1 MFGAFL
7 LLACNRIFVVS
18 YFGVRAAR
26 QIVGQSSLCAASVG
40 SAAGSSVTRM
50 APVCGSA
57 SQTQAGTVALPAWAA
72 CRARRSWPVCVC
84 LNWPCCIP
92 GCGPSAR
99 VYCHL

>member
-40 SAAGSSVTRM
+40 SAAGSSILYCWPLHAFVKDT
-50 APVCGSA
+50 VKLTHKKNDIA
-57 SQTQAGTVALPAWAA
+57 S
-72 CRARRSWPVCVC
+72 
-84 LNWPCCIP
+84 
-92 GCGPSAR
+92 
-99 VYCHL
+99 